1 MRKQSTMTAFT
12 KKTPP
17 STSGLKVRP
26 VATPVSGVKRPPED
40 RSGIRSSEDAHILE
54 RQAKFRKMIGDG
66 ESKDQESY
74 R

>member
-1 MRKQSTMTAFT
+1 MTAFT

-17 STSGLKVRP
+17 STSGNKVRL
-26 VATPVSGVKRPPED
+26 VATPVSGVKRPIGGGP
-40 RSGIRSSEDAHILE
+40 SITLSEDARTLG
-54 RQAKFRKMIGDG
+54 RQAKFRKLIGDG

>member
-1 MRKQSTMTAFT
+1 MTAFT

-17 STSGLKVRP
+17 SMAGHQARTI
-26 VATPVSGVKRPPED
+26 ATPVSGVKRPVEERP
-40 RSGIRSSEDAHILE
+40 GIRSSEDAHTLG
-54 RQAKFRKMIGDG
+54 RQAKFRKLIGDG

>member
-1 MRKQSTMTAFT
+1 MRKQSSMTAFT

-17 STSGLKVRP
+17 STSGHKVRP
-26 VATPVSGVKRPPED
+26 IAAVSGVKRPVED
-40 RSGIRSSEDAHILE
+40 RPGIRSPEDAQMLG
-54 RQAKFRKMIGDG
+54 RQSKFRKLIGDG